1 MKASQRF
8 SKPMDSELH
17 TEANTVI
24 HATRVTL
31 AEFFIVRALHK
42 YETDVDTAVAEVND
56 QVRVFSPANIK
67 PTKDLHKSV
76 WKFASQMTRGVA
88 LT

>member
-1 MKASQRF
+1 
-8 SKPMDSELH
+8 MDSELR

-31 AEFFIVRALHK
+31 AEFVIVRALHR

-76 WKFASQMTRGVA
+76 WKFASQMTHGVA